1 MKKRLIIIA
10 CIYTVILVLVSQLLF
25 RVIRKDITEQLQVKS
40 EAGTNIS
47 VEMNEVKQ
55 LISNGD
61 IDGALSKCDDV
72 VKGFSHNEN
81 GDVKFILLMWLF
93 VGLNVITVVII
104 LIYVY
109 IRILKPF
116 ENLKEYA
123 SDISKGNLDTP
134 LKAEKGNYFGDFT
147 WAFDNMRK
155 EIVKSRN
162 AEKTAIENNKTV
174 VATLS
179 HDIKTPVASI
189 RAYAEAFEANMDS
202 TPEKR
207 QKYLGILMQKCDEV
221 TTLTNDLFIHS
232 ISEMDRLEI
241 HKEKLDIVSFMKNE
255 IRELFADE
263 EAEISIPES
272 LSEASEGLF
281 ISADRKRLL
290 QIIENLKNNAD
301 KYAKTKVSI
310 SMDIERFDN
319 ADTTDNAGDTDKSDN
334 KVIIHFRD
342 YGPGISEEE
351 IPFITGKFYRGK
363 NVGNENGSGLGLYI
377 VKELMEKMNGEL
389 KLFNKKPGL
398 DVVLEFMS

>member
-72 VKGFSHNEN
+72 VTGFSHNEN

-241 HKEKLDIVSFMKNE
+241 NKEKLDIVSFMKNE